1 MRAPARTVIG
11 TRLPRPARSVPARS
25 GTRADRPGRRSC
37 GSIGTMRGVV
47 AAGLR
52 WLMAYQR
59 PFRAEVARYGLVV
72 VAPASIA
79 YVLATLVVS
88 GLWLDPLVGHRAVAA
103 CCAWRAATV
112 THGYGA
118 LIPLFGS
125 AFLVRRPVEAI
136 WTVAATWLVLGPLEA
151 AVGSRRLLLIGA
163 LGHAVSTVVIDL
175 CWLAANRA
183 DASLAGVDVGTSA
196 VVVTAA
202 AALAVSTRSLPVSV
216 TLAVAIAVDIGAA
229 PDLATAEHLV
239 AVVIGICAALVLL
252 PDRWPRWRPEP
263 APLPAPPRPARASAG
278 SQRHPP
284 GG

>member
-1 MRAPARTVIG
+1 M
-11 TRLPRPARSVPARS
+11 
-25 GTRADRPGRRSC
+25 RADRYGQQSRGP
-37 GSIGTMRGVV
+37 IGTIRGVV

-59 PFRAEVARYGLVV
+59 PFRVEVARYGLVV

-79 YVLATLVVS
+79 YMLATLVVS
-88 GLWLDPLVGHRAVAA
+88 ALWLDPVVGHRAVTA

-163 LGHAVSTVVIDL
+163 LGHAVPTVVIDL

-183 DASLAGVDVGTSA
+183 DASLAGIDVGTSA

-216 TLAVAIAVDIGAA
+216 TLAVGIAVDIGAA

-252 PDRWPRWRPEP
+252 PDRWPPWRPEP
-263 APLPAPPRPARASAG
+263 VARSATPSRSQASAAPH
-278 SQRHPP
+278 RYPP
-284 GG
+284 HA